1 MVEDVVEDVGRAGC
15 GDIIGDAMGVRDA
28 KSADVYRMKYEQYDE
43 I

>member
-1 MVEDVVEDVGRAGC
+1 MVEDVGRAGG

-28 KSADVYRMKYEQYDE
+28 KSADVYRMKYEQYEE